1 MDPGKILL
9 ELSIS
14 VGGDCLAAISV
25 LRSDPTVFGRVAC
38 DPTVSRLVDAL
49 AAHPDGGVGSDQARQ
64 SNCSASGCGRWPG
77 RTPPIS
83 G

>member
-14 VGGDCLAAISV
+14 GGGDCLAAISV
-25 LRSDPTVFGRVAC
+25 LRSEPTVFGRVAC
-38 DPTVSRLVDAL
+38 DPTGSRLVDAV
-49 AAHPDGGVGSDQARQ
+49 AALPVGGVGSDQARQ

>member
-1 MDPGKILL
+1 LDPGKILL
-9 ELSIS
+9 DLSIS
-14 VGGDCLAAISV
+14 VAVGGDCLADISV
-25 LRSDPTVFGRVAC
+25 LRSE
-38 DPTVSRLVDAL
+38 PTVSRLVDAL